1 MMVLARDVFGNK
13 NERFKSMYSIG
24 PVLTS
29 VLLLCVTSDF
39 AVARN
44 TVKAVR
50 EHTAILLINDT

>member
-24 PVLTS
+24 PVL
-29 VLLLCVTSDF
+29 LLCVTSDF
-39 AVARN
+39 AVARD